1 MAPIPGACAA
11 IAALS
16 VSGLPTDSFYFG
28 GFLPVKSGQRKTALS
43 ALKSSTNTLVFYEA
57 PHRILE
63 TVEDLLDVFGGQ
75 RQAFM
80 GREIS
85 KAFETFLQGDL
96 AQLRQQIAEDSNQQ
110 RGEIVLVI
118 AGD

>member
-1 MAPIPGACAA
+1 M
-11 IAALS
+11 
-16 VSGLPTDSFYFG
+16 
-28 GFLPVKSGQRKTALS
+28 
-43 ALKSSTNTLVFYEA
+43 
-57 PHRILE
+57 
-63 TVEDLLDVFGGQ
+63 EDLLDVFGGQ

-96 AQLRQQIAEDSNQQ
+96 TQLRQQIAEDSNQQ

-118 AGD
+118 AGTDEKAETSAVDPEMVLKLLLKELPTSKAASLTAKICGLDKKAIYQTALRLQDK